1 MAKTNGRGRQPRKG
15 AEMFMAGTIYVE
27 LTRESLNKLARGEAV
42 RFRKAIRKR
51 ILQSGIPL
59 ASRGEI
65 LGELAEA
72 RRERR

>member
-1 MAKTNGRGRQPRKG
+1 MNTHGGSGSTSTSPLPRHQAVPAGDGLGHDPAKDTPGRDLQ
-15 AEMFMAGTIYVE
+15 
-27 LTRESLNKLARGEAV
+27 
-42 RFRKAIRKR
+42 AIRKR